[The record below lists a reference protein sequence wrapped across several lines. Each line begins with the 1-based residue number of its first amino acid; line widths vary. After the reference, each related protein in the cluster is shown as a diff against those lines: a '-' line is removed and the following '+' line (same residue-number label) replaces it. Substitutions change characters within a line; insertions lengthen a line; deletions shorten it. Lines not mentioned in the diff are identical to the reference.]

1 MMKKLLVAL
10 LLVTMVLTGCTQPD
24 NAYRNAYTYVYT
36 ADISQLDYLTAY
48 EQTNAQH
55 TTNFVDGL
63 VEHNPLG
70 QLVGA
75 IATSWESNADKTV
88 WTFKI
93 RKNVKWVTVDGEV
106 AATVKADDWVAG
118 LQHGAD
124 FESETAYILFGVIK
138 NYSQYFNGEI
148 TDFSEVGVKALDAN
162 TLEYTLEA
170 PTPYFDT
177 MFSYGVLGGVNREFL
192 EGQGAGCKLGDPDP
206 STCNFGSTEASSILY
221 NGAYLLSNNTAA
233 SVIEYVQNPTYW
245 DKKHVY
251 IPSVKLIFFDGA
263 DKYSLY
269 RAFDNGEYVAAP
281 VYTDDP
287 AFYEAA
293 VAKYGDSIYV
303 GRLNT
308 TTYYITFNYN
318 RRAFENFD
326 DGDAETPAA
335 LVSGKTDAQKEATKA
350 AILNENFRKAI
361 FRGINR
367 AELNKQGV
375 GETLKANALRNTYTA
390 PLFVSTSDGKSYADL
405 VSAELTKISATDFP
419 AGFDLSDSQDPYYN
433 LTLAKSLMAAAK
445 AELSAVEWPIVI
457 DVNASLGGVNIAT
470 RLAFKQMMEDA
481 FPGDVVVEIHY
492 ATSTAEYLSSFYY
505 TENAEQQNYDI
516 NLGSGWGPD
525 YGDPKTYV
533 NTLNP
538 DNGDLLKSFG
548 LLNGLTSDVD
558 VKTAAGFLAF
568 GDLNEAANVILTDMD
583 ARYAAYAAAEAYLIG
598 HAIILPNVSQGG
610 NYAVSRILPYSGSYA
625 DYGTSGDKYKFL
637 QVTDHVITAAERAT
651 AKAEWEAAR
660 AK

>member
-1 MMKKLLVAL
+1 MKKLLVAL
-10 LLVTMVLTGCTQPD
+10 LLVAMVLTGCKVPD
-24 NAYRNAYTYVYT
+24 KAYRNAYNYVYT

-48 EQTNAQH
+48 EQTNAMH

-75 IATSWESNADKTV
+75 IATSWTSNDDKTV

-106 AATVKADDWVAG
+106 AATVKADDWLAG

-138 NYSQYFNGEI
+138 NYTEYFNGDI
-148 TDFSEVGVKALDAN
+148 SDFSQVGIKAVDDN

-192 EGQGAGCKLGDPDP
+192 ESQGVGCKLGNPDP

-221 NGAYLLSNNTAA
+221 NGAYLLSNNTAG
-233 SVIEYVQNPTYW
+233 SVIEYTQNLTYW
-245 DKKHVY
+245 DKAHVY
-251 IPSVKLIFFDGA
+251 IPAVKLIFFDGA

-269 RAFDNGEYVAAP
+269 RAFDNAEYVAAP

-287 AFYEAA
+287 AFFAEAQ
-293 VAKYGDSIYV
+293 AKYGESIFV

-318 RRAFENFD
+318 RRAFENMD
-326 DGDAETPAA
+326 DGDPTTASG
-335 LVSGKTDAQKEATKA
+335 LVSAKNDKQKADTKL

-361 FRGINR
+361 FRGIDR

-405 VSAELTKISATDFP
+405 VSAELTKLSAVDFP
-419 AGFDLSDSQDPYYN
+419 AGFDLSDSQDPYFN
-433 LTLAKSLMAAAK
+433 LTLAKSSMVKAK
-445 AELSAVEWPIVI
+445 AELTGVTWPVVI
-457 DVNASLGGVNIAT
+457 DVNASLGAVNIAT
-470 RLAFKQMMEDA
+470 RLAFKQMMEAA
-481 FPGDVVVEIHY
+481 FPGDVQVNIQY
-492 ATSTAEYLSSFYY
+492 ATSSPEYLNSFYY
-505 TENAEQQNYDI
+505 TENADQQNYDI

-548 LLNGLTSDVD
+548 LLNGLANDKA
-558 VKTAAGFLAF
+558 VKDEAGFTAF
-568 GDLNEAANVILTDMD
+568 GVLNQAANVELTDMD
-583 ARYAAYAAAEAYLIG
+583 VRYAKYAAAEAYLIG
-598 HAIILPNVSQGG
+598 HAVILPNVSQGG
-610 NYAVSRILPYSGSYA
+610 NYAVSRVLPYSGSYA

-637 QVTDHVITAAERAT
+637 QVTDHVITGQERADAKT
-651 AKAEWEAAR
+651 AWEAAR

>member
-10 LLVTMVLTGCTQPD
+10 LLVTMVLTGCTPPD

-48 EQTNAQH
+48 EQTNSAH

-75 IATSWESNADKTV
+75 IATSWESNDDKTV

-93 RKNVKWVTVDGEV
+93 RKDVKWVTVDGEV

-138 NYSQYFNGEI
+138 NYTEYFNGEI
-148 TDFSEVGVKALDAN
+148 TDFSQVGVKALDDN

-206 STCNFGSTEASSILY
+206 STCSFGSTEPSSILY

-245 DKKHVY
+245 DKAHVY

-269 RAFDNGEYVAAP
+269 REFDNGAYVAAP

-308 TTYYITFNYN
+308 ITYYITFNYN

-326 DGDAETPAA
+326 DGDATTPAA
-335 LVSGKTDAQKEATKA
+335 LVSPKTDKQKEDTKV

-361 FRGINR
+361 FRGIDR
-367 AELNKQGV
+367 ASLNAQSV

-390 PLFVSTSDGKSYADL
+390 PLFVSTSTGKSYADL
-405 VSAELTKISATDFP
+405 VSEELTKISASDYP
-419 AGFDLSDSQDPYYN
+419 AGTDLSDSQDPYYD
-433 LTLAKSLMAAAK
+433 LDLAKTLMAAAK
-445 AELSAVEWPIVI
+445 AELTTVEWPIAI
-457 DVNASLGGVNIAT
+457 DVVSSGGAVNLAT
-470 RLAFKQMMEDA
+470 RLAFKDMMEAA
-481 FPGDVVVEIHY
+481 FPGDVIVNINV
-492 ATSTAEYLSSFYY
+492 AQSVPEYYSSFYY
-505 TENAEQQNYDI
+505 TETADQQNYDI

-538 DNGDLLKSFG
+538 DNGDLLKAFG
-548 LLNGLTSDVD
+548 LLNGLDADVE
-558 VKTAAGFLAF
+558 VKAAAGFTAF
-568 GDLNEAANVILTDMD
+568 GLLNETANDILTDMD
-583 ARYAAYAAAEAYLIG
+583 ARFQAYAAAEAYLIG
-598 HAIILPNVSQGG
+598 HGIILPNVSQGG
-610 NYAVSRILPYSGSYA
+610 NYAVSRVLPYSGSYA

-637 QVTDHVITAAERAT
+637 QVTDHVITAEERAT
-651 AKAEWEAAR
+651 AKAAWEAAR

>member
-1 MMKKLLVAL
+1 MKKLLVVL
-10 LLVTMVLTGCTQPD
+10 LLVTMVLTGCTTKD

-36 ADISQLDYLTAY
+36 TDISQLDYLTAY
-48 EQTNAQH
+48 EQTNHQH

-75 IATSWESNADKTV
+75 LATSWSANADKTV
-88 WTFKI
+88 WTFKL

-138 NYSQYFNGEI
+138 NYSEYFNGDI
-148 TDFSEVGVKALDAN
+148 SDFSQVGVKAVDDY
-162 TLEYTLEA
+162 TLEYTLES

-177 MFSYGVLGGVNREFL
+177 MFSYSVLGGVNREFL
-192 EGQGAGCKLGDPDP
+192 EGKGTGCKLGSPDP
-206 STCNFGSTEASSILY
+206 ATCSFGTTEANSILY

-233 SVIEYVQNPTYW
+233 SIIEYTQNQTYW

-293 VAKYGDSIYV
+293 VQKYGDAIYV

-318 RRAFENFD
+318 RRAFSNF
-326 DGDAETPAA
+326 GLGQA
-335 LVSGKTDAQKEATKA
+335 LVSTKTDAQKEATKL

-361 FRGINR
+361 FRATDRG
-367 AELNKQGV
+367 ALNEQGV
-375 GETLKANALRNTYTA
+375 GTTLKLNALRNTYTA

-405 VSAELTKISATDFP
+405 VSAELTKISATEFP
-419 AGFDLSDSQDPYYN
+419 SGFDLSDSQDPYYD
-433 LTLAKSLMAAAK
+433 LTLAKSLMDK
-445 AELSAVEWPIVI
+445 AVTELGSTVTWPIAI
-457 DVNASLGGVNIAT
+457 DVNASLGAVNIAT
-470 RLAFKQMMEDA
+470 RLAFKDQMEAA
-481 FPGDVVVEIHY
+481 FPGKVVVNINY
-492 ATSTAEYLSSFYY
+492 ATTSKEYTNSFYY
-505 TENAEQQNYDI
+505 TETADQQNYDI

-548 LLNGLTSDVD
+548 LLNGLSADAD
-558 VKTAAGFLAF
+558 VKQKAGFLAF
-568 GDLNEAANVILTDMD
+568 GLLNEKANAELTDMD
-583 ARYAAYAAAEAYLIG
+583 ARYKAYAAAEAYLIG

-610 NYAVSRILPYSGSYA
+610 NYAVSRVLPYSGSYA
-625 DYGTSGDKYKFL
+625 DYGTSGDKFKWL
-637 QVTDHVITAAERAT
+637 QVTDHVITGEERAA
-651 AKAEWEAAR
+651 AKAAWEAAR

>member
-1 MMKKLLVAL
+1 
-10 LLVTMVLTGCTQPD
+10 
-24 NAYRNAYTYVYT
+24 
-36 ADISQLDYLTAY
+36 
-48 EQTNAQH
+48 
-55 TTNFVDGL
+55 
-63 VEHNPLG
+63 
-70 QLVGA
+70 
-75 IATSWESNADKTV
+75 
-88 WTFKI
+88 
-93 RKNVKWVTVDGEV
+93 EV
-106 AATVKADDWVAG
+106 
-118 LQHGAD
+118 
-124 FESETAYILFGVIK
+124 
-138 NYSQYFNGEI
+138 
-148 TDFSEVGVKALDAN
+148 
-162 TLEYTLEA
+162 

-177 MFSYGVLGGVNREFL
+177 MFSYGVLGEVNREFL
-192 EGQGAGCKLGDPDP
+192 EGQGAGCKLGNPDP
-206 STCNFGSTEASSILY
+206 ATCNFGSTEASSILY

-251 IPSVKLIFFDGA
+251 IPTVKLIFFDGA

-269 RAFDNGEYVAAP
+269 RAFDNNEYVAAP

-308 TTYYITFNYN
+308 TTYYISFNYN

-326 DGDAETPAA
+326 DQNPDTPAA
-335 LVSGKTDAQKEATKA
+335 LVSAKTDVQKADTKL
-350 AILNENFRKAI
+350 AILNENFRNAI
-361 FRGINR
+361 FRGIDR

-405 VSAELTKISATDFP
+405 VSAELTKISATNFP
-419 AGFDLSDSQDPYYN
+419 AGFNLSDSQDPYYD
-433 LTLAKSLMAAAK
+433 LTLAKALMATAKTELTAAG
-445 AELSAVEWPIVI
+445 ATFPIVL
-457 DVNASLGGVNIAT
+457 DVNASLGAVNIAT
-470 RLAFKQMMEDA
+470 RLAFKQMMEAA
-481 FPGDVVVEIHY
+481 FPGDVVVYINY
-492 ATSTAEYLSSFYY
+492 ATTSAEYTNSFYY
-505 TENAEQQNYDI
+505 TSTADQQNYDI

-548 LLNGLTSDVD
+548 LLNGLDQDVAA
-558 VKTAAGFLAF
+558 KTAIGLLAF
-568 GDLNEAANVILTDMD
+568 GTLNEAANAILTDMD

-598 HAIILPNVSQGG
+598 HGLILPNVSQGG
-610 NYAVSRILPYSGSYA
+610 NYAVSRVLPYSGSYA
-625 DYGTSGDKYKFL
+625 DYGTSGDKFKFL
-637 QVTDHVITAAERAT
+637 QVTDHVITGEERAA
-651 AKAEWEAAR
+651 AKAAWEAAR

>member
-1 MMKKLLVAL
+1 MKKLLVVL
-10 LLVTMVLTGCTQPD
+10 LLVTMVLTGCTPKD

-75 IATSWESNADKTV
+75 IATSWTSNEDKTV

-106 AATVKADDWVAG
+106 VTNVKADDWVAG

-138 NYSQYFNGEI
+138 NYSEYYNGTI
-148 TDFSEVGVKALDAN
+148 SDFSQVGVKAVDDY

-177 MFSYGVLGGVNREFL
+177 MFSYGVLGGVNRDFL
-192 EGQGAGCKLGDPDP
+192 ESQGTGCKLGSPDP
-206 STCNFGSTEASSILY
+206 ANCNFGSTEPSSILY

-233 SVIEYVQNPTYW
+233 SVIEYTANPTYW

-293 VAKYGDSIYV
+293 VQKYGDSIYV

-318 RRAFENFD
+318 RRAFSNLGLGE
-326 DGDAETPAA
+326 A
-335 LVSGKTDAQKEATKA
+335 LVSTKTDKQKEDTKL

-361 FRGINR
+361 FRGIDR

-375 GETLKANALRNTYTA
+375 GVTLKANALRNTYTA
-390 PLFVSTSDGKSYADL
+390 PLFVSTSTGKSYADL
-405 VSAELTKISATDFP
+405 VSAELTKISATEFP
-419 AGFDLSDSQDPYYN
+419 SGFDLSDSQDPYYD
-433 LTLAKSLMAAAK
+433 LDLAHTLMAQAVT
-445 AELSAVEWPIVI
+445 ELTAQGVQFPVAI
-457 DVNASLGGVNIAT
+457 DVNASLGAVNIAT
-470 RLAFKQMMEDA
+470 RLAFKTMMEAA
-481 FPGDVVVEIHY
+481 FPGQVVVNINY
-492 ATSTAEYLSSFYY
+492 AQSSAEYLNSFYY
-505 TENAEQQNYDI
+505 TENADQQNYDI

-548 LLNGLTSDVD
+548 LLNGLDQDVAA
-558 VKTAAGFLAF
+558 KTAAGFFAF
-568 GDLNEAANVILTDMD
+568 GQLNDTANAILTDMD

-598 HAIILPNVSQGG
+598 HGIILPNVSQGG
-610 NYAVSRILPYSGSYA
+610 NYAVSRVLPYSGSYA
-625 DYGTSGDKYKFL
+625 DYGTSGDKFKWL
-637 QVTDHVITAAERAT
+637 QVTDHVITGEERAA
-651 AKAEWEAAR
+651 AKAAWEAAR

>member
-24 NAYRNAYTYVYT
+24 NAYRNAYTYVYS

-48 EQTNAQH
+48 EQTNSAH

-75 IATSWESNADKTV
+75 LASSWKSNEDKTV
-88 WTFKI
+88 WTFTI
-93 RKNVKWVTVDGEV
+93 RKNVKWVTADGEV

-138 NYSQYFNGEI
+138 NYTEYFNGEI
-148 TDFSEVGVKALDAN
+148 SDFSQVGVKAINDT

-177 MFSYGVLGGVNREFL
+177 MFSYGVLGGVDREFL

-206 STCNFGSTEASSILY
+206 STCSFGSTDASSILY
-221 NGAYLLSNNTAA
+221 SGAYLLSNNTPA

-245 DKKHVY
+245 DIKHVY
-251 IPSVKLIFFDGA
+251 IPSVKLIYFDGA

-308 TTYYITFNYN
+308 VTYYITFNYN
-318 RRAFENFD
+318 RQAFENFD
-326 DGDAETPAA
+326 DGDSTTPAA
-335 LVSGKTDAQKEATKA
+335 LVSNKTDAQKEATKA

-361 FRGINR
+361 FRGIDR

-405 VSAELTKISATDFP
+405 VSEELTKISATEFP
-419 AGFDLSDSQDPYYN
+419 AGFDLSDSQDPYYD
-433 LTLAKSLMAAAK
+433 LDLARELMAAAK
-445 AELSAVEWPIVI
+445 AELSAVEWPIII
-457 DVNASLGGVNIAT
+457 DVNAALSAVNIAT
-470 RLAFKQMMEDA
+470 RLAFKDMMEAA
-481 FPGDVVVEIHY
+481 FPGDVVVDIHY
-492 ATSTAEYLSSFYY
+492 ATSNTEYYYSFYY
-505 TENAEQQNYDI
+505 TETADQQNYDM

-538 DNGDLLKSFG
+538 DNGDLLKAFG
-548 LLNGLTSDVD
+548 LLNGLDADAD
-558 VKTAAGFLAF
+558 VKAAVGLTAF
-568 GDLNEAANVILTDMD
+568 GELNETANDILTDMD
-583 ARYAAYAAAEAYLIG
+583 ARFQAYAAAEAYLIG

-610 NYAVSRILPYSGSYA
+610 NYAVSRVLPYSGSYA

-651 AKAEWEAAR
+651 AKAAWEADR

>member
-1 MMKKLLVAL
+1 MKKLLVVL
-10 LLVTMVLTGCTQPD
+10 LLVTMVLTGCQPAKK
-24 NAYRNAYTYVYT
+24 AYRNAYTYVYT

-48 EQTNAQH
+48 ESTNHQH

-75 IATSWESNADKTV
+75 LATSWTSNADKTV

-93 RKNVKWVTVDGEV
+93 RKNVKWVTVDGESV
-106 AATVKADDWVAG
+106 STVKADDWVAG

-124 FESETAYILFGVIK
+124 FESETAYILFGVVK
-138 NYSQYFNGEI
+138 NYLEYYNGDI
-148 TDFSEVGVKALDAN
+148 SDFSQVGVKAVDEF

-177 MFSYGVLGGVNREFL
+177 MLSYAVLYGVNRQFL
-192 EGQGAGCKLGDPDP
+192 ESKGTGCKLGAPDP
-206 STCNFGSTEASSILY
+206 ATCTFGTTAPDSILY

-233 SVIEYVQNPTYW
+233 SVIEYEQNPTYW
-245 DKKHVY
+245 DKKNVY

-269 RAFDNGEYVAAP
+269 RAFDNSEYVAAP

-287 AFYEAA
+287 AFYDAA

-303 GRLNT
+303 SRLNT
-308 TTYYITFNYN
+308 VTYYITFNYN
-318 RRAFENFD
+318 RRAFSNLNLGE
-326 DGDAETPAA
+326 A
-335 LVSGKTDAQKEATKA
+335 LVSAKTDDQKAQTKL

-367 AELNKQGV
+367 EELNKQGV

-390 PLFVSTSDGKSYADL
+390 PLFVSTSDGKSYGDL
-405 VSAELTKISATDFP
+405 VSAELTKISATEFP
-419 AGFDLSDSQDPYYN
+419 AGFDLSDSQDPYFD
-433 LTLAKSLMAAAK
+433 LALARAAMAK
-445 AELSAVEWPIVI
+445 AVTELGTTVAWPIVI
-457 DVNASLGGVNIAT
+457 DVNASQGAVNIAT
-470 RLAFKQMMEDA
+470 RLAFKKMMEDA
-481 FPGDVVVEIHY
+481 FPGQVVVNINY
-492 ATSTAEYLSSFYY
+492 AASTAEYLNAFYY
-505 TENAEQQNYDI
+505 TENADQQNYDI

-548 LLNGLTSDVD
+548 LLNGLANDAD
-558 VKTAAGFLAF
+558 VKEKAGFLAF
-568 GDLNEAANVILTDMD
+568 GALNNAANAELVDMD
-583 ARYAAYAAAEAYLIG
+583 KRFAAYAKAEAYLIG

-610 NYAVSRILPYSGSYA
+610 NYAVSRVLPYSGSYA
-625 DYGTSGDKYKFL
+625 DYGISGDKFKWL
-637 QVTDHVITAAERAT
+637 QVTDHVITGAERAT
-651 AKAEWEAAR
+651 AKEAWEKAR